1 MSKHNEAYEAW
12 KKLNEYCNEMNC
24 QDCVFDHGAGCIW
37 TGDAYTDEEIDK
49 RIAELEQGEKC
60 DS

>member
-1 MSKHNEAYEAW
+1 MSIHREAYEAW
-12 KKLNEYCNEMNC
+12 KKLNEYCDEMNC

-49 RIAELEQGEKC
+49 RIAELE
-60 DS
+60 